1 MKNRYQK
8 KLYEAEYLPDIRS
21 LLYRGKALYPHH
33 TVLVE
38 IAGKDQERRL
48 GYRELCD
55 NAEALGTAMIAHG
68 MKTPILPSSAK
79 TVSIGCRRILRLF
92 VE

>member
-48 GYRELCD
+48 GYR
-55 NAEALGTAMIAHG
+55 
-68 MKTPILPSSAK
+68 
-79 TVSIGCRRILRLF
+79 
-92 VE
+92 